1 MPAPITKAHA
11 AKLLTAAEMKLYEE
25 SRVHTLRALSAS
37 QIDRRILRMRD
48 LRDRARD
55 LLQRQR
61 VAMRERTGSKRG
73 ETGEAVQQRSKDKI
87 ALLSNMLKRFEG
99 QLKIA
104 RKAEAAGQ
112 PPKNAPK
119 RHATRK
125 AAKTR
130 TTAPGKDFTAARMR
144 SRRKDA
150 DEAAD
155 TMRARKNPATSA
167 SVDDLPMPRATANK
181 KVAAKKAAAKK
192 APARKSVTKKAV
204 TEKSASRKTASKKVS
219 AKKAP
224 AKKPAATQ
232 PAAPVA
238 THAPVNALPGG
249 ETGGKRTANLKALN
263 ASGGSALHKGYAD
276 VRARN
281 IALEQKLEAGRKTPI
296 QGHVSSRGR
305 RNQGKRDGR
314 G

>member
-1 MPAPITKAHA
+1 MASVGVTPRAVSPSLRRARNDAGPPTPLPKSEIDAHIA
-11 AKLLTAAEMKLYEE
+11 EFSDGLAKLEPADLVHSQHWMSGVAALPVARAWGVPHVQSYHSVAALPGSPLSSGEPPE
-25 SRVHTLRALSAS
+25 SSARVAGEAMVVHTLRALSAS
-37 QIDRRILRMRD
+37 QIDRHILRMRD

-73 ETGEAVQQRSKDKI
+73 ESGDAVQQRSKDKI
-87 ALLSNMLKRFEG
+87 ELLSDMLKRFEG

-130 TTAPGKDFTAARMR
+130 GTAPGKDFTAARMR

-155 TMRARKNPATSA
+155 TMRARKNPATDASA
-167 SVDDLPMPRATANK
+167 EGRHATGRRVVK
-181 KVAAKKAAAKK
+181 SPTTLSMSGWTSGRSKMV
-192 APARKSVTKKAV
+192 RFSVT
-204 TEKSASRKTASKKVS
+204 
-219 AKKAP
+219 P
-224 AKKPAATQ
+224 PPPLQ
-232 PAAPVA
+232 
-238 THAPVNALPGG
+238 
-249 ETGGKRTANLKALN
+249 
-263 ASGGSALHKGYAD
+263 AD
-276 VRARN
+276 STLA
-281 IALEQKLEAGRKTPI
+281 
-296 QGHVSSRGR
+296 
-305 RNQGKRDGR
+305 
-314 G
+314 